1 MGRRPT
7 KAANNPFCKA
17 RIDAAK
23 YNDSL
28 FSKEK
33 AAEFLGISV
42 STLSDYELGVTKT
55 VPPDMVLKMAEM
67 CNDSQ
72 KRQGISRVPGNRQ
85 YALVQIW
92 YRMEKKAPARPQIV
106 TAPRAKTAPSRSDST
121 GNRLPLPRHNDR
133 ICHFPAQP
141 IISPLN
147 RIKRFPAP
155 VSAPQAYY
163 DCCHSHM

>member
-1 MGRRPT
+1 MSRQAT
-7 KAANNPFCKA
+7 KAVGNRYYEA
-17 RIDAAK
+17 RMRAAK
-23 YNDSL
+23 YNEKLLTRAGAIDYLPGVTEDSL
-28 FSKEK
+28 KK
-33 AAEFLGISV
+33 
-42 STLSDYELGVTKT
+42 YELDITR
-55 VPPDMVLKMAEM
+55 PPNIVVALMAEM

>member
-1 MGRRPT
+1 MGDRTLNENKNVYFQAR
-7 KAANNPFCKA
+7 KRASVSNPK
-17 RIDAAK
+17 
-23 YNDSL
+23 L
-28 FSKEK
+28 FSRES
-33 AAEFLGISV
+33 AAEMLGISPY
-42 STLSDYELGVTKT
+42 TLADYELGSTKV
-55 VPPDMVLKMAEM
+55 VPVDKVMLMAEM
-67 CNDSQ
+67 CNDSK